1 MRNKYEDKGQNEWSG
16 LWYFLIIIFLSI
28 IVLYLRSVISELKET
43 NEKFDKANKGMED
56 FIPILESIL
65 KLFTPPGYK

>member
-1 MRNKYEDKGQNEWSG
+1 MRRKYEDNRKNGWG
-16 LWYFLIIIFLSI
+16 WIWYLIITIFLSI

-56 FIPILESIL
+56 TFIPILKSIL
-65 KLFTPPGYK
+65 KFIYSSGI